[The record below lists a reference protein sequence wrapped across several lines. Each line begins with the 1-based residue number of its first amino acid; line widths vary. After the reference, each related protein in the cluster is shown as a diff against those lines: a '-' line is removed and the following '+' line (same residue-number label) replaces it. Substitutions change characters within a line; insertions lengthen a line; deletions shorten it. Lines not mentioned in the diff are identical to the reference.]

1 MINTTRLRKLIGFSG
16 MILPL
21 LVLVLSY
28 VCGFGWP
35 ASISITFF
43 YYPCVAPFMVIL
55 GAAGVLLI
63 SYMGYETI
71 DDIINTAAGLFGL
84 GVCFFPTYPPADYP
98 YETVGLFMLDPA
110 KSSTIH
116 NVCAVG
122 FFGLLIVNSMFLFTK
137 TGGNMTREKKI
148 RNIIYRVC
156 AVLMLLS
163 VIACFV
169 LTMCGVS
176 NGVWIGE
183 AVALFFFGISWL
195 TKANCYKIL
204 FADKD

>member
-21 LVLVLSY
+21 LVLVLSH

-110 KSSTIH
+110 KSSIIH
-116 NVCAVG
+116 NICAVG

-156 AVLMLLS
+156 AALMLLS

-169 LTMCGVS
+169 LTLCGVS